1 MKLFGTILVIGVM
14 LGAGFFVLSR
24 ESDDEASQSNS
35 SEKISA
41 LNSKKEQEI
50 IPAGYKKYQNAKYGF
65 SILYPETLAQKEI
78 DEGGNASTITF
89 QNPAEGKGFQIFVV
103 PYEGEQVSEERFRQD
118 IPSHVR
124 KNTEEVIVDGG
135 KGAAFYSTDLGLGD
149 TREVWF
155 IKNGYL
161 FEVTTLKALE
171 ADLLEMLRT
180 WEWKMG
186 SGTI

>member
-1 MKLFGTILVIGVM
+1 MKIFGTILVIGVM
-14 LGAGFFVLSR
+14 LGAAFFIFSR
-24 ESDDEASQSNS
+24 ESGNEVTSQINS
-35 SEKISA
+35 SETRITA
-41 LNSKKEQEI
+41 LTFEKEQEI

-103 PYEGEQVSEERFRQD
+103 PYSGGQISEERFRSD
-118 IPSHVR
+118 VPSGVR
-124 KNTEEVIVDGG
+124 KNIEEVTVDGA
-135 KGAAFYSTDLGLGD
+135 KGAAFYSMDAFLGE

-171 ADLLEMLRT
+171 ADLLEVLRT
-180 WEWKMG
+180 WKF
-186 SGTI
+186 I

>member
-41 LNSKKEQEI
+41 LTFEKEEQEI
-50 IPAGYKKYQNAKYGF
+50 IPASYKKYQNAKYGF

-89 QNPAEGKGFQIFVV
+89 QNPAAGEGFQIFVV
-103 PYEGEQVSEERFRQD
+103 PFQGEQVSEERFRRD
-118 IPSHVR
+118 IPSGVK
-124 KNTEEVIVDGG
+124 KNIEAVIVDGANG
-135 KGAAFYSTDLGLGD
+135 VAFYSTDLGLGE

-161 FEVTTLKALE
+161 FEVTTLKILE
-171 ADLLEMLRT
+171 ADLLEVLRT
-180 WEWKMG
+180 WRF
-186 SGTI
+186 I